1 MTNMILQSL
10 EESDV
15 PEEASLDGEIQIP
28 DDRSACSTDSTH
40 DGSTAASHE
49 NVSPNRIFQQASI
62 NIISTHVD
70 EIISTSTPAEDDIIT
85 ESPEEKWRRRKIV
98 ALYLITITI
107 LFADMNLLA
116 PNLSTIAEEFDM
128 DDDERDV
135 KLGGM
140 IALGFFFVGAPV
152 SFAIGWLAD
161 SIDRSPL
168 FAATVFVGELGCFF
182 TAFVRAYWQLYV
194 CRLVA

>member
-1 MTNMILQSL
+1 MMNEILQSL

-15 PEEASLDGEIQIP
+15 PAEEASLGEIQIP
-28 DDRSACSTDSTH
+28 DDRSACFTDSTH
-40 DGSTAASHE
+40 DGSTAAASNE
-49 NVSPNRIFQQASI
+49 NVSPNRILQQASI
-62 NIISTHVD
+62 NHISTHVD
-70 EIISTSTPAEDDIIT
+70 EIISTSTPADDIIA

-116 PNLSTIAEEFDM
+116 PNLSTIADEFGM

-161 SIDRSPL
+161 SVDRSPL

-182 TAFVRAYWQLYV
+182 TTFVRAYWQLYV
-194 CRLVA
+194 CRLVT

>member
-1 MTNMILQSL
+1 MNKILQSL
-10 EESDV
+10 EECDV
-15 PEEASLDGEIQIP
+15 PEEASLGEIQIP
-28 DDRSACSTDSTH
+28 EDHSACFTDSTH
-40 DGSTAASHE
+40 DGSTAAASHE

-62 NIISTHVD
+62 NISTHLD
-70 EIISTSTPAEDDIIT
+70 EIISTNPPAADDITT

-116 PNLSTIAEEFDM
+116 PNLTTIADEFGM

-152 SFAIGWLAD
+152 SFTIGWLAD
-161 SIDRSPL
+161 SVDRSPL

-182 TAFVRAYWQLYV
+182 TTFVRAYWQLYV